1 MSPDNQMQQMGL
13 ILEQFEKLKARLDE
27 LIVAGVDTSTTDPK
41 ANPHVVDKCENNL
54 DLIIKRAEELKEQ
67 SLKVLQ
73 RELEPTFREK
83 YAEAVRDMNAALS
96 VAVEKNQIVLNIFNA
111 AQRLFGES
119 QNVVHSLTWKELLIN
134 PRAESEL
141 QAWRSYVKQKGYIP
155 LD

>member
-1 MSPDNQMQQMGL
+1 MSPDNQRQQMDRF
-13 ILEQFEKLKARLDE
+13 LEQLEQLQARLE
-27 LIVAGVDTSTTDPK
+27 LIVAGVVTSTTAPRV
-41 ANPHVVDKCENNL
+41 NLHVVDKRENNL

-111 AQRLFGES
+111 AQRLFGQS
-119 QNVVHSLTWKELLIN
+119 QNVIRLLTWKELLIDH
-134 PRAESEL
+134 RSESKL
-141 QAWRSYVKQKGYIP
+141 LAWRNDAQREGYIP
-155 LD
+155 PD

>member
-1 MSPDNQMQQMGL
+1 MSPDNQRQQL
-13 ILEQFEKLKARLDE
+13 DRFLEHLEKLKATLE
-27 LIVAGVDTSTTDPK
+27 LIVAGVDTSTTAPRV
-41 ANPHVVDKCENNL
+41 NLHVVDKRENNL

-111 AQRLFGES
+111 AQRLFGQN
-119 QNVVHSLTWKELLIN
+119 QNVIRLLTWKELLIDQQ
-134 PRAESEL
+134 AESKL
-141 QAWRSYVKQKGYIP
+141 RRNSLA
-155 LD
+155 L

>member
-1 MSPDNQMQQMGL
+1 MSPDNQRQQMDRF
-13 ILEQFEKLKARLDE
+13 LEQLEQLQARLE
-27 LIVAGVDTSTTDPK
+27 L
-41 ANPHVVDKCENNL
+41 NL

-111 AQRLFGES
+111 AQRLFGQN
-119 QNVVHSLTWKELLIN
+119 QNVIRLLTLKELLIDQQ
-134 PRAESEL
+134 AESKL
-141 QAWRSYVKQKGYIP
+141 KRNSVA
-155 LD
+155 L